1 MYRCIHSLIKGE
13 NMHRLNLTIDEPLF
27 EQVRA
32 VSFLKKISISEIIRT
47 SLRSYLE
54 NGEDQKSAMLLLE
67 ADDEKEILSII
78 KENDFSSQ
86 DDFAKEFD
94 L

>member
-1 MYRCIHSLIKGE
+1 
-13 NMHRLNLTIDEPLF
+13 MHRLNLTIDEPLF

-32 VSFLKKISISEIIRT
+32 VSFLKKTSISEIVRS
-47 SLRSYLE
+47 SLRTYLE
-54 NGEDQKSAMLLLE
+54 ESENKKSAQLILE
-67 ADDEKEILSII
+67 ADDEKEILSIL

-86 DDFAKEFD
+86 DEFAKEFD